1 MDPEVMDLVELL
13 VPVAVEPGWRV
24 SGKPGQAAPPD
35 LAAGSRGMVI
45 HRREQTPP
53 LYDVEFVDEQTNEPQ
68 VVAVLRGDQ
77 IRVVERDTLSMA

>member
-1 MDPEVMDLVELL
+1 MDPEEMDLVELL
-13 VPVAVEPGWRV
+13 VPVAVEPGWRI
-24 SGKPGQAAPPD
+24 GKKPELAPEQ
-35 LAAGSRGMVI
+35 LAAGRLGMVI

-68 VVAVLRGDQ
+68 VLALLRGDQ